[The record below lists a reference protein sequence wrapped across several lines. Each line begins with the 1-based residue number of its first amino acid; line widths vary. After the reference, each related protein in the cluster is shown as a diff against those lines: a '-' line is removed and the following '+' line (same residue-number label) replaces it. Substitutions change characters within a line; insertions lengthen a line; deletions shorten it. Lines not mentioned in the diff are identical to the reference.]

1 MFIVIGNCRNI
12 IIFIVLIKWN
22 ICILVCI
29 YVKIYVNN
37 LNLVF
42 ILMLFKIIMG
52 FNLSLVL

>member
-12 IIFIVLIKWN
+12 IIFIVLMKRN
-22 ICILVCI
+22 ICILICI

>member
-22 ICILVCI
+22 ICILIYI

>member
-1 MFIVIGNCRNI
+1 MKYMYFNMYI
-12 IIFIVLIKWN
+12 I
-22 ICILVCI
+22 
-29 YVKIYVNN
+29 KIYVNN